1 VEIETHIY
9 TFHSQFGDTALL
21 DVLLSPFLDDCSN
34 EVLTLYDCQQPART
48 LLLLRGQSLAY

>member
-1 VEIETHIY
+1 METHIY